1 MMFSKA
7 CEYAIRA
14 VVCVAGCGQEGQR
27 LGLKEIAERTDS
39 PEAFTAKILQKL
51 SHEGVVLSMKGPGGG
66 FEIPPEL
73 AKRTKLSDIV
83 TIIDGNGIY
92 TGCALGL
99 SQCDE
104 TKPCPLHDHFL
115 RIREDLQRM
124 LESTSIHDLVHGLK
138 AGDTFLKR

>member
-1 MMFSKA
+1 MFSKA

-14 VVCVAGCGQEGQR
+14 MVCVAGCAEDGQR
-27 LGLKEIAERTDS
+27 LGMKEIALRTDS

-51 SHEGVVLSMKGPGGG
+51 SHAGVVLSMKGPGGG
-66 FEIPPEL
+66 FEIPTEL

-83 TIIDGNGIY
+83 TIIDGDRIF

-99 SQCDE
+99 SQCDDV
-104 TKPCPLHDHFL
+104 KPCPLHDHFL
-115 RIREDLQRM
+115 AVREDLRRM
-124 LESTSIHDLVHGLK
+124 LESTSVHDLVHGLK